1 MRTCQSVV
9 IDRPCAEVFAFVTD
23 LRNELRWQPEIV
35 AVTLDGPLRVGGHF
49 HETRVTFGRRFEWE
63 FRITE
68 LEAPRRIAIETV
80 AGAFPYRG
88 ARTFEDLGDGRTRVS
103 EVGELRLPRAL
114 RLAGPALAWL
124 ARAPLREAYGRLRAI
139 LEGDEPRVVAQGGAP
154 SP

>member
-68 LEAPRRIAIETV
+68 LEAPRRIAPCVGLSREGASWRHSAAV
-80 AGAFPYRG
+80 ASV
-88 ARTFEDLGDGRTRVS
+88 DG
-103 EVGELRLPRAL
+103 
-114 RLAGPALAWL
+114 
-124 ARAPLREAYGRLRAI
+124 
-139 LEGDEPRVVAQGGAP
+139 
-154 SP
+154 